1 MPGLRKADHTSLTRN
16 CNKCKLDIA
25 KEYFCSGNA
34 RCNACV
40 YQRKKA
46 YFVEYYKTHREEM
59 IQNELIKYQEKRIG
73 VVNQKR
79 GRKKKVI
86 IEPVVI
92 QPSIEPGLTS
102 IDRDQEEVS
111 V

>member
-16 CNKCKLDIA
+16 CNECKLDIA

-40 YQRKKA
+40 YQRKKL

-59 IQNELIKYQEKRIG
+59 IKGELVRHRGKRVGIE
-73 VVNQKR
+73 NKKR
-79 GRKKKVI
+79 GPKTKVVIEPTI
-86 IEPVVI
+86 IESSP
-92 QPSIEPGLTS
+92 
-102 IDRDQEEVS
+102 DEVEIS